1 MVLLRSDEARRLPS
15 QHPASVSPPAY
26 LLLPPLRQ
34 HPSSVSPPAYLRLPP
49 LRLLP
54 FSTPQVYNGA
64 RLFMLLVTQLR
75 PTAPIHEYTEEM
87 QCAAL
92 GGLFIFLGC
101 ANFVTTVRTLLEKGA
116 RQSLNKLRR
125 SLASASGRLS
135 PSGRGLAAT
144 STSSSGKEGAAS
156 GAGAAP
162 AVDGGSAGPSGFVA
176 AGTGDG
182 LRQRTKSPSRA

>member
-1 MVLLRSDEARRLPS
+1 
-15 QHPASVSPPAY
+15 
-26 LLLPPLRQ
+26 
-34 HPSSVSPPAYLRLPP
+34 
-49 LRLLP
+49 
-54 FSTPQVYNGA
+54 
-64 RLFMLLVTQLR
+64 MLLVTTLR

-135 PSGRGLAAT
+135 PSGRGLA
-144 STSSSGKEGAAS
+144 SSSSSSVSSKEGAAS

-162 AVDGGSAGPSGFVA
+162 AVDSSSDGASGFVA

-182 LRQRTKSPSRA
+182 LRQRTKSPSRATGTSQ